1 VEQDGMART
10 QLLVFLLSQN
20 KTCERPCAPRHPQAG
35 GAKLT
40 RRSACKCERGG
51 LERVVGVG
59 GDNLANVSGKPAWR
73 NCTAA

>member
-1 VEQDGMART
+1 MEWRGHNYLFFFAEPKQDMRATMR
-10 QLLVFLLSQN
+10 
-20 KTCERPCAPRHPQAG
+20 AAPQAG
-35 GAKLT
+35 EAKLT

-59 GDNLANVSGKPAWR
+59 GDNLAKVSGKPAWR